1 MDALAIGGD
10 EGRDK
15 LRKAAGRGKY
25 PLIRGCPNGATRPA
39 EDRSPTLLWGRTEGT
54 ETSQY
59 LQEEKTRVIPQ
70 VVASERGGAQTG
82 GVQARPGL

>member
-25 PLIRGCPNGATRPA
+25 PLIRGCPNGATRLA
-39 EDRSPTLLWGRTEGT
+39 EGQSPTLLWGRTEGT